1 MEKRKEGAVSF
12 QRIIFYSSPCES
24 LFCYDIIVQVIMG
37 EPIAASLGTD
47 GVFCFSPINHVP
59 GQPVKET
66 HVLIRNPLLQPL
78 LATRC
83 CSCPVPSSQVFKE
96 WWAYLCFNMDIVAFI
111 TWVEWHLKIFREDQ
125 DTPRYLM
132 ELLSNGSLQVGK
144 RDYFKCLDL
153 LISKTLNALQL
164 FSWSVHWYRQ
174 LHVHLKTE
182 SPWYQRLH
190 KGLADKIWYFR
201 KWKCSADPK
210 NVVQCKKNWLQRKWK
225 GS

>member
-1 MEKRKEGAVSF
+1 MNLIKICVWTCDMASRSYFGKMNSTLGSVVPLAM
-12 QRIIFYSSPCES
+12 FYSSACQR

-59 GQPVKET
+59 GPPVKET

-83 CSCPVPSSQVFKE
+83 CSCPLPSSQVFKE

-111 TWVEWHLKIFREDQ
+111 TWSEWHLKIFREDQ

-132 ELLSNGSLQVGK
+132 ELLSNGSLQVGN

-153 LISKTLNALQL
+153 SFHNINQ
-164 FSWSVHWYRQ
+164 
-174 LHVHLKTE
+174 
-182 SPWYQRLH
+182 
-190 KGLADKIWYFR
+190 
-201 KWKCSADPK
+201 
-210 NVVQCKKNWLQRKWK
+210 
-225 GS
+225 